1 MSYHHHA
8 QIYSP
13 APQRPV
19 VYRTRQPI
27 LRRLLFALAAL
38 LVVVALA
45 CGAALLVMRLQVTQA
60 QLDNAH
66 LQGMAVGQT
75 MCSH

>member
-8 QIYSP
+8 QIYTP

-19 VYRTRQPI
+19 VYRTRQPV
-27 LRRLLFALAAL
+27 LRRLLLALAAL
-38 LVVVALA
+38 LGVAALA
-45 CGAALLVMRLQVTQA
+45 GGAALLVTRLQVTQT